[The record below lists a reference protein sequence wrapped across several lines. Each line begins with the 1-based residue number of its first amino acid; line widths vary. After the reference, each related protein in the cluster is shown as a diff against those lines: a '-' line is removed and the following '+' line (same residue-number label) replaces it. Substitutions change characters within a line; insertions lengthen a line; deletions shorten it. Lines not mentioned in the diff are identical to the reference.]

1 MVGSENILVGV
12 DDVILY
18 RYYGYVNKATLSSY
32 TFKLYFHA
40 TLSSYYVVEFKYS
53 NQKSIS
59 VVLLNTHKIKDLFLI
74 IVFLTE

>member
-1 MVGSENILVGV
+1 M
-12 DDVILY
+12 LY
-18 RYYGYVNKATLSSY
+18 YIDIMDMPAKLHFQASY

-40 TLSSYYVVEFKYS
+40 TLSSYYVMEFKYS
-53 NQKSIS
+53 NHKSIS